1 VASVDAPMKAWQEMI
16 EEFQKAGLGSN
27 APEFWQMMFAP
38 RRNAWISTG
47 AVPVDLGI
55 AGGPGHSDRCSGG

>member
-38 RRNAWISTG
+38 VKQRLDLHRSG
-47 AVPVDLGI
+47 PVELGI

>member
-38 RRNAWISTG
+38 MKQRL
-47 AVPVDLGI
+47 DLHRS
-55 AGGPGHSDRCSGG
+55 GPGRARDRRRTRPLGPL